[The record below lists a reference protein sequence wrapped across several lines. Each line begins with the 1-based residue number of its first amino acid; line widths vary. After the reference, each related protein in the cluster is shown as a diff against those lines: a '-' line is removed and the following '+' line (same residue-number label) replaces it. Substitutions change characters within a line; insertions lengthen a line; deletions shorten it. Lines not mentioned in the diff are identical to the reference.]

1 MDSMPLFCFGL
12 CLLQLITQNLIFKLK
27 SFNYILKAD
36 KEKYILCFKKCCFIH
51 TLLNIEDKLC
61 NKTGDLLL
69 NNFIDLYPPC
79 VTNFIHIC
87 TQFKSM
93 DNLDAIYK
101 HEFLNMYDASN
112 RIDIHF
118 KEILKILNF
127 DSKFNT
133 NQIKYEDFL
142 NKFDI
147 IYKKLDVNQ
156 YVFKKIFRYK
166 ILNNIVRAFN
176 LKDKKD
182 VNKLLNKIA

>member
-1 MDSMPLFCFGL
+1 
-12 CLLQLITQNLIFKLK
+12 
-27 SFNYILKAD
+27 
-36 KEKYILCFKKCCFIH
+36 
-51 TLLNIEDKLC
+51 
-61 NKTGDLLL
+61 
-69 NNFIDLYPPC
+69 
-79 VTNFIHIC
+79 
-87 TQFKSM
+87 
-93 DNLDAIYK
+93 
-101 HEFLNMYDASN
+101 MYDASN

>member
-1 MDSMPLFCFGL
+1 
-12 CLLQLITQNLIFKLK
+12 
-27 SFNYILKAD
+27 
-36 KEKYILCFKKCCFIH
+36 
-51 TLLNIEDKLC
+51 
-61 NKTGDLLL
+61 
-69 NNFIDLYPPC
+69 
-79 VTNFIHIC
+79 
-87 TQFKSM
+87 M